1 MTAKAVRLSPAAR
14 RDAGAIARRYR
25 AEAGETVALDFA
37 RELAAAVDHVARQPA
52 SGSPRYAEVV
62 GIAGLRQWPVR
73 GFPYLLFYV
82 EMPDR
87 VRVLRILHGRRDIPA
102 SLRR

>member
-1 MTAKAVRLSPAAR
+1 M
-14 RDAGAIARRYR
+14 
-25 AEAGETVALDFA
+25 ALDFA